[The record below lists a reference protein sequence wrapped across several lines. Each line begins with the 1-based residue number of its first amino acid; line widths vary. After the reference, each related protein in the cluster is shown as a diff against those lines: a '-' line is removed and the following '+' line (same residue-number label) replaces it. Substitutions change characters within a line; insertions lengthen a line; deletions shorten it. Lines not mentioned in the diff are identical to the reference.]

1 MIRNDLAD
9 VAVLAISAAELFSGN
24 DHTGPHRG
32 CRYVPCCLLRRR
44 LISAKST
51 VTGLAEGTIMT
62 AHIENTQT
70 RSLAVQCCMAGA
82 MIISIPTSILTHPPS
97 PSRAG
102 RPTTKSPLPPGRVRQ
117 IARSHLR
124 TSTRKAFTDTPVRS
138 QQILSTQGRKGYRQR
153 ANGDLER
160 VEGSPAQPLPYCY
173 LFSQRSPTIV
183 GESPRS
189 RKKKRELFAF
199 CYGVTLCEE
208 TEITLKAEPG
218 EKVFARILIFQTSV
232 KKGTDYYP
240 CDFLPMEEGRG
251 SSWRKWESIR
261 PVMWISSNN
270 AECGLPQCVRIAERC
285 RLCKLLVL

>member
-1 MIRNDLAD
+1 
-9 VAVLAISAAELFSGN
+9 
-24 DHTGPHRG
+24 
-32 CRYVPCCLLRRR
+32 
-44 LISAKST
+44 
-51 VTGLAEGTIMT
+51 MT
-62 AHIENTQT
+62 AHIENAQT

-232 KKGTDYYP
+232 KKGTDYCP

-261 PVMWISSNN
+261 PGMWISSNN

-285 RLCKLLVL
+285 RLCKLLVLVLLFFPFLCRIGIVSRSRLLLFGGASDDEYGSKEGYQRRGKFHRMALAKFCCKLRKSQ